1 MIGVRLHGPRDL
13 RAEALAEPALPGT
26 GEVLVRVHAAGIC
39 GSDLHTYLEGKIGDT
54 KLGGPLILGH
64 EFAGT
69 IEAVGELESTGQ
81 SHSLQH
87 GTDVAVDPGRPC
99 GLCELCRRG
108 DPNLCPHL
116 RFCGLY
122 PDNGCFCE
130 KIVMPASCCFPLPKE
145 IDHEEGALLE
155 PLGVA
160 LHAVD
165 LAKPRVGESGVV
177 IGAGPIGLLIVQAA
191 KLAGFDP
198 IFVVEPL
205 PWRLQLAEK
214 FGGVPI
220 DPSLGDPF
228 EGIRAATNGRGVDVA
243 FEAAWADKSVQLAAE
258 LARPGGR
265 LVLVGIPRNDDLTLR
280 HSTARRKGLTI
291 LLSRRMKHAYPRAI
305 QLVERGQIDVKAL
318 VSHRFPLAKTPDA
331 FALNSEYRD
340 QVLKVLIK
348 I

>member
-13 RAEALAEPALPGT
+13 RAEALAEPTAPGS

-39 GSDLHTYLEGKIGDT
+39 GSDLHAYLEGRIGDT
-54 KLGGPLILGH
+54 KLGGPFILGH

-69 IEAVGELESTGQ
+69 IEAVGELEPTGQ
-81 SHSLQH
+81 SRSLQH

-99 GLCELCRRG
+99 GLCERCRRG

-130 KIVMPASCCFPLPKE
+130 KIVMPANCCFPLPKG

-155 PLGVA
+155 PLGIA
-160 LHAVD
+160 LHSVD

-191 KLAGFDP
+191 KLAGLDP
-198 IFVVEPL
+198 IFVIEPL

-214 FGGVPI
+214 FGGAPI
-220 DPSLGDPF
+220 DPSGDPL
-228 EGIRAATNGRGVDVA
+228 ECIRAATNGRGVDVA
-243 FEAAWADKSVQLAAE
+243 FEAAWAEESVQLAAE

-265 LVLVGIPRNDDLTLR
+265 LVLVGIPRNDELTLR

-291 LLSRRMKHAYPRAI
+291 LLSRRMKHTYPRAI
-305 QLVERGQIDVKAL
+305 QLVGHGKIDVKAL

-340 QVLKVLIK
+340 QVVKVMIK